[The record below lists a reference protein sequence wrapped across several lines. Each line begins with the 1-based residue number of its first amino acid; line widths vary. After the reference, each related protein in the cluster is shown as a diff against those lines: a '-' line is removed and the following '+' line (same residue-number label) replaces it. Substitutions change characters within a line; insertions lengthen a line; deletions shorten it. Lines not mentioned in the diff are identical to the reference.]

1 MPIRFMSVMRRWK
14 CPFLLLVLLTALLGT
29 ANGFISHF
37 PSFAGRPATTAITN
51 AAASRPPATATTMTT
66 STAPAAT
73 GRTPLSFL
81 GLASRRPGRRGM
93 VRALSA
99 TGSGNNNNNNN
110 NNNSPPSLS
119 AESFTNL
126 AWDAVSKMPAIADG
140 AGQQTVEAELLMK
153 GLLASGKSGMAQRL
167 LSKAGADV
175 DALESALD
183 KFIEKLPKVG
193 TVTENKI
200 LGGTLQ
206 RVLAAARALQE
217 ELGDK
222 FLAAD
227 VLVAALAAE
236 DSRFTAVVLKRQSI
250 TPEAV
255 RSAMAEMRNGKSVSS
270 QQSESS
276 FEALELY
283 GTDLTEA
290 AASGK
295 LDPVI
300 GRDDEIRRAIQILSR
315 RTKNNPILLGEPGVG
330 KTAIAEGL
338 AQRIVSGD
346 VPDSLKRRKLVALDL
361 GALLAGA
368 KYRGEFE
375 ERLKGV
381 IDEVTESAG
390 NVVLFID
397 EIHTVVGAG
406 ASGGAMDASNL
417 LKPMLARGELRCIG
431 ATTLRE
437 YKEHIEKDKALER
450 RFQQVAVPQPTVE
463 DTVSILR
470 GLKER
475 YEVHH
480 GVRVKDTAIIAAAQL
495 SDRYI
500 TDRFL
505 PDKAID
511 LIDEAAARL
520 SNEVSSKPE
529 FIDQIDRRL
538 IQLEMEK
545 LSLAN
550 EEGGGGRR
558 LKEIDDELESLR
570 AEQAS
575 ANEVW
580 EGERGRVQRIQSL
593 KEQLD
598 QMRVDIEAAER
609 DYRLN
614 DAAEL
619 KYAKLPDMEA
629 ELAAEEAAFEAGGE
643 TRLLRDTVSPEDVA
657 TIVSSWTGVP
667 VTKLVSSERE
677 KLLGLEGALQ
687 ERVVGQEDAARAIA
701 EAIQRSRAGLSD
713 PSKPI
718 ASLAFLGPT
727 GVGKTEICK
736 ALAAN
741 MFDTEESIVRI
752 DMSEYMEKHTV
763 SKLIGAPPGYVGFEE
778 GGQLTDAVRRR
789 PYSVV
794 LFDEMEKAHG
804 DVFNLMLQLLDDGR
818 LTDSKG
824 NVVNFRNCIIVF
836 TSNIG
841 GERILDAADDPTR
854 DEEMRKSVMAA
865 MRESFRPEFINRVD
879 EFVIFNSLG
888 TSALRQIVRL
898 ELARLQKRVDDRGIK
913 LEASEDALDYVADVG
928 YDAIYGARPLKRT
941 IQREI
946 ETPLARLLLSGD
958 VDDGDTVS
966 VTVVNDRLSLQL
978 ASSAAPAAPAAAAPP
993 ASGPASST
1001 PQVAASSL

>member
-1 MPIRFMSVMRRWK
+1 MRRFCAALNLVAFVVLIAWLDTAT
-14 CPFLLLVLLTALLGT
+14 CFLLRTSSSMKNDVQLKRCTHR
-29 ANGFISHF
+29 FE
-37 PSFAGRPATTAITN
+37 
-51 AAASRPPATATTMTT
+51 ASRSFGGSGRVKSLKHRQSTRPFHRTTMM
-66 STAPAAT
+66 SSSAP
-73 GRTPLSFL
+73 
-81 GLASRRPGRRGM
+81 
-93 VRALSA
+93 
-99 TGSGNNNNNNN
+99 
-110 NNNSPPSLS
+110 PPSSSLS
-119 AESFTNL
+119 ADSFTNL
-126 AWDAVSKMPAIADG
+126 AWEAVQKLPALADG
-140 AGQQTVEAELLMK
+140 AGQQTVEAELLLK
-153 GLLASGKSGMAQRL
+153 ALLLQGKSGMACRL
-167 LSKAGADV
+167 LSKSGVDV
-175 DALESALD
+175 DALEMALD

-193 TVTENKI
+193 TKTENKI
-200 LGGTLQ
+200 LGSTLQ
-206 RVLAAARALQE
+206 RVLATARSTAA
-217 ELGDK
+217 ELGDA
-222 FLAAD
+222 FVAAD
-227 VLVAALAAE
+227 VLVCALVA
-236 DSRFTAVVLKRQSI
+236 DDTRFTKAVVKRQSI
-250 TPEAV
+250 NV
-255 RSAMAEMRNGKSVSS
+255 DKVKSSMAEMRKGKTVTS

-276 FEALELY
+276 FEALDLY

-300 GRDDEIRRAIQILSR
+300 GRDDEIRRTIQILSR

-346 VPDSLKRRKLVALDL
+346 VPDSLKRRKLIALDL

-397 EIHTVVGAG
+397 EMHTVVGAG

-450 RFQQVAVPQPTVE
+450 RFQQVTVPQPTVE

-470 GLKER
+470 GLKDR

-511 LIDEAAARL
+511 LIDEAAAKL

-545 LSLAN
+545 LSLSN
-550 EEGGGGRR
+550 EENDDSSR
-558 LKEIDDELESLR
+558 LRELDNQLDSLR
-570 AEQAS
+570 SRQREAS
-575 ANEVW
+575 EAW
-580 EGERGRVQRIQSL
+580 EKERRTVQQIQSL

-598 QMRVDIEAAER
+598 QMRMDIEMAER

-619 KYAKLPDMEA
+619 KFAKLPEL
-629 ELAAEEAAFEAGGE
+629 ESKLAAEEAAFEEGGE
-643 TRLLRDTVSPEDVA
+643 SRLLRDTVSPEDVA
-657 TIVSSWTGVP
+657 GIVSSWTGVP
-667 VTKLVSSERE
+667 VTKLVSSEKE
-677 KLLGLEGALQ
+677 KLLSLEKTLQ
-687 ERVVGQEDAARAIA
+687 ERVIGQEDAARAIA

-713 PSKPI
+713 PTKPI

-736 ALAAN
+736 ALAASI
-741 MFDTEESIVRI
+741 FDTEDAIVRI
-752 DMSEYMEKHTV
+752 DMSEYMEKHSV
-763 SKLIGAPPGYVGFEE
+763 SKLIGAPPGYIGFED

-789 PYSVV
+789 PYSVI
-794 LFDEMEKAHG
+794 LFDEME
-804 DVFNLMLQLLDDGR
+804 
-818 LTDSKG
+818 
-824 NVVNFRNCIIVF
+824 
-836 TSNIG
+836 
-841 GERILDAADDPTR
+841 
-854 DEEMRKSVMAA
+854 
-865 MRESFRPEFINRVD
+865 ES
-879 EFVIFNSLG
+879 SC
-888 TSALRQIVRL
+888 
-898 ELARLQKRVDDRGIK
+898 
-913 LEASEDALDYVADVG
+913 
-928 YDAIYGARPLKRT
+928 
-941 IQREI
+941 
-946 ETPLARLLLSGD
+946 
-958 VDDGDTVS
+958 
-966 VTVVNDRLSLQL
+966 
-978 ASSAAPAAPAAAAPP
+978 
-993 ASGPASST
+993 
-1001 PQVAASSL
+1001 